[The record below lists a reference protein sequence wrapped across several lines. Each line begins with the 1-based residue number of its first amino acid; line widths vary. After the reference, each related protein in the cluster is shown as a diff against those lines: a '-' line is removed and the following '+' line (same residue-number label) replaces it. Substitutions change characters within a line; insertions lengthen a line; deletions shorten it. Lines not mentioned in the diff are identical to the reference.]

1 MMLCVLSCASDFKLR
16 FYLRTCPSPSY
27 DLVVDFTL
35 NRHQFDPG
43 ISVNVAKPTI
53 QIITHA
59 RARARTHTH
68 THTHTNIHARTHRHA
83 CTHTHTRTHPHTSLQ
98 RLGINFSPYVLYLF
112 ATSSA
117 AFCTAEKEKITLVL
131 GEGEKTKKE
140 YMEHSQALVLS
151 DTILQTFFLVLF
163 PVPDWGKY

>member
-1 MMLCVLSCASDFKLR
+1 MPLFRHTKILHTLTGMGSAALATAVPYQVRRPEFPTRNKEVLKKKKKDKQTNKKS
-16 FYLRTCPSPSY
+16 SPRPH
-27 DLVVDFTL
+27 THIHRL
-35 NRHQFDPG
+35 NH
-43 ISVNVAKPTI
+43 T
-53 QIITHA
+53 
-59 RARARTHTH
+59 RARAHTH

-83 CTHTHTRTHPHTSLQ
+83 CTHTPTRTHPPTSLQ

-117 AFCTAEKEKITLVL
+117 AFCMAEKEKITLVL

-151 DTILQTFFLVLF
+151 DTIL
-163 PVPDWGKY
+163 